1 MEQFL
6 TSCRHFYVQTLFY
19 SPFYLIYLFYAEWRK
34 MSNNNKNL
42 YLLSRILND
51 IITVENFFIREEQ
64 MKERGIT
71 LIALTVTIVVLII
84 LTSIS
89 IRIILSNGRSNW
101 KNK

>member
-1 MEQFL
+1 
-6 TSCRHFYVQTLFY
+6 
-19 SPFYLIYLFYAEWRK
+19 

-64 MKERGIT
+64 MKEKGIT

>member
-1 MEQFL
+1 
-6 TSCRHFYVQTLFY
+6 
-19 SPFYLIYLFYAEWRK
+19 
-34 MSNNNKNL
+34 
-42 YLLSRILND
+42 
-51 IITVENFFIREEQ
+51 
-64 MKERGIT
+64 MKEKGIT

>member
-1 MEQFL
+1 
-6 TSCRHFYVQTLFY
+6 
-19 SPFYLIYLFYAEWRK
+19 